1 MKKLIVLIIIAIPC
15 VSLWAE
21 TAGSIYQ
28 INGSEIVVQYKDPEV
43 PFKKGEK
50 LRLITGDKSV
60 LLEVVLSMKSS
71 SKCKLINGS
80 IEVLKPGMLL
90 ISDDIPENE
99 KSLAEV
105 KILFSDMSFAIST
118 YTQKLIDSETGK
130 DAAIVLTEFSVKFK
144 DLNDKSRVLEKK
156 YSSVNFDDDPMFAD
170 ETKKLQAVMEKFILS
185 VMSASK
191 KYSQVK
197 DFQEAMQKIS
207 DTMKK

>member
-99 KSLAEV
+99 K
-105 KILFSDMSFAIST
+105 
-118 YTQKLIDSETGK
+118 
-130 DAAIVLTEFSVKFK
+130 
-144 DLNDKSRVLEKK
+144 
-156 YSSVNFDDDPMFAD
+156 
-170 ETKKLQAVMEKFILS
+170 LQ
-185 VMSASK
+185 
-191 KYSQVK
+191 
-197 DFQEAMQKIS
+197 
-207 DTMKK
+207 TRGW